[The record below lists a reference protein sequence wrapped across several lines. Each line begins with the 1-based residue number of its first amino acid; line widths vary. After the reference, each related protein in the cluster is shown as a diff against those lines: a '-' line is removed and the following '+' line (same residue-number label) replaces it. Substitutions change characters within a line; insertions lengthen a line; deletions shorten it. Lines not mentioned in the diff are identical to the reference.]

1 MKRNAWVI
9 AVLAV
14 LVLTVAI
21 LAVLLAFTGRDI
33 SEDTATGWSTYGC
46 SMNVSGVAG
55 FAPSAVDTTM
65 ELIDEL
71 TQGAPDEI
79 RDARE
84 EVLTALDNSRLDT
97 EPSGVLVAAVARLD
111 LLIKEECS

>member
-1 MKRNAWVI
+1 
-9 AVLAV
+9 
-14 LVLTVAI
+14 
-21 LAVLLAFTGRDI
+21 VLLAFTGRDI
-33 SEDTATGWSTYGC
+33 SDDEATGWSEFGC

-55 FAPSAVDTTM
+55 FAPSAIDTTM